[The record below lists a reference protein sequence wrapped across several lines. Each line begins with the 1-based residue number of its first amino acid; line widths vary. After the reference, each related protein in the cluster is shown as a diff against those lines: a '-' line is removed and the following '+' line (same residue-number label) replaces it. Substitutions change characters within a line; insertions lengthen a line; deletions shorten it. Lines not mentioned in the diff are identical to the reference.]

1 MSHRPGHPLRRVHGK
16 LPIPPTVLAPG
27 SPLLSLVLPKT
38 PSSRLRTLEVILRP
52 PRDCLSWFSLCSSS
66 STLLVYFLSGHP
78 ISFLSLASF
87 ICCNLYP
94 PTRVPAYASGRLP
107 ALGSLWASAGL
118 RSTAN
123 THTHTHTHTH
133 TTCAGPVQFHYLF
146 RHLPGRT
153 VRRGPLLSPALS
165 GPSMYLAQTLD
176 QSASSGLGR
185 LISATTTTTIAAV
198 STITTPCSTPD
209 YDPLL

>member
-123 THTHTHTHTH
+123 THTHDLRWTRSVPLFIPSPPRGNRPSRTSALP
-133 TTCAGPVQFHYLF
+133 CALWSIHVSRADARSECL
-146 RHLPGRT
+146 
-153 VRRGPLLSPALS
+153 VRP
-165 GPSMYLAQTLD
+165 GPSYQRYYHHDYRCRLHHHYALQHP
-176 QSASSGLGR
+176 GL
-185 LISATTTTTIAAV
+185 
-198 STITTPCSTPD
+198 
-209 YDPLL
+209 